1 MVKAKM
7 YNMQGKEIGEV
18 ALPAALFEVPIKT
31 GVVHSVVKGIMG
43 NRRVAIAH
51 TKTRGEVSGGGKK
64 PWKQKGTGRA
74 RHGSTRSP
82 IWIGGGVT
90 FGPRSNR
97 NFSVKINR
105 KARRNALRMVLSDK
119 AARAKVLI
127 LDDLVLPEGK
137 TKYIAKLAASLPIGK
152 KTLLVLPAK
161 HELVMRAVRNLPNVK
176 AVTANALPLEEVLR
190 YETLLMPQSTVPV
203 LEHLFGN

>member
-1 MVKAKM
+1 MSTAKV
-7 YNMQGKEIGEV
+7 YNMQGVEVGEME
-18 ALPAALFEVPIKT
+18 LPAALFDVPVKK
-31 GVVHSVVKGIMG
+31 GVVHQVVKNIMG
-43 NRRVAIAH
+43 NRRTAIAH

-64 PWKQKGTGRA
+64 PWRQKGTGRA
-74 RHGSTRSP
+74 RHGSNRSP

-119 AARAKVLI
+119 AARAHVFLI
-127 LDDLVLPEGK
+127 DEFVLPEAK
-137 TKYIAKLAASLPIGK
+137 TKFMAKLAQSLPIGK
-152 KTLLVLPAK
+152 NMLFVLPAK
-161 HELVMRAVRNLPNVK
+161 HELAMRAVRNIPNVK

-190 YETLLMPQSTVPV
+190 YQTLVMPKATLPV
-203 LEHLFGN
+203 LEQLYGN